1 MTPST
6 RRSSPDMTRSPL
18 SSPAR
23 SDPSRITS
31 VYMVDDHPVI
41 CQAVADALQDT
52 MGVELLGYATGFQK
66 GLSQIQQQAPDVA
79 IVDISLPDGHGLDLV
94 RTINRQNPGVGILI
108 FSMYDEKIYAER
120 ALRTGASGYLM
131 KTEPVEWIVEAIRC
145 IERGETFL
153 SDRMTNRIV
162 RRMRQNGSA
171 EARFSVDEL
180 TDREREVF
188 RMIGRGYSVEKVQD
202 ELGLSRKTVETHRR
216 RAREKLGLDSI
227 SALLQYAMQWMY
239 CESKGLNG
247 EQ

>member
-1 MTPST
+1 
-6 RRSSPDMTRSPL
+6 
-18 SSPAR
+18 
-23 SDPSRITS
+23 
-31 VYMVDDHPVI
+31 MVDDHPVI
-41 CQAVADALQDT
+41 CQAVADALHHT
-52 MGVELLGYATGFQK
+52 IGVDLLGYATGFRE
-66 GLSQIQQQAPDVA
+66 GLSEIQQQPPDVA

-94 RTINRQNPGVGILI
+94 RTINRQNPDVGILI

-247 EQ
+247 ER